1 MMNCHESRCPFE
13 PICRNR
19 DAYTDRS
26 DGCATQKFIV
36 AKATTLES
44 LSQRKPKIY
53 MVKQLREETGAN
65 LKTCVDA
72 LEYSGGD
79 MIKARDYIK
88 YGW

>member
-13 PICRNR
+13 SICRNR
-19 DAYTDRS
+19 DSYTDRS
-26 DGCATQKFIV
+26 NGCATQEFIV
-36 AKATTLES
+36 NEAQKVVL
-44 LSQRKPKIY
+44 LGQRKPKIY
-53 MVKQLREETGAN
+53 LVKQLREETGAN

>member
-13 PICRNR
+13 SICRHR

-26 DGCATQKFIV
+26 NGCTTQEFIV
-36 AKATTLES
+36 NEAQKVVL
-44 LSQRKPKIY
+44 LGQRKPKIY
-53 MVKQLREETGAN
+53 LVKQLREETGAS

>member
-1 MMNCHESRCPFE
+1 M
-13 PICRNR
+13 
-19 DAYTDRS
+19 
-26 DGCATQKFIV
+26 
-36 AKATTLES
+36 TLE
-44 LSQRKPKIY
+44 LSNQRKPKIY
-53 MVKQLREETGAN
+53 LVKQLREETGAN

>member
-1 MMNCHESRCPFE
+1 MMNFHEMRCPFE
-13 PICRNR
+13 SICRHR

-26 DGCATQKFIV
+26 EGCATQKFIV
-36 AKATTLES
+36 DKAMTLE
-44 LSQRKPKIY
+44 LSNQRKPKIY
-53 MVKQLREETGAN
+53 LVKQLREETGAN